1 MELEEFRQALAKAA
15 PALHAWGC
23 FVKDNV
29 KQLAKGHQVT
39 PQLISSRMKDHDSA
53 IGKLARKSY
62 VDPLLEMT
70 DLVGVR
76 AVCLLSPDIET
87 LRRAVLGFDGW
98 DAIISRNPDDE
109 VARAPDQFG
118 YQSLHFEIRPRQ
130 PINLDGTQVPTS
142 TCCELQIRTLMQHT
156 FAEVVHDNIY
166 KNSWGTPSKAQRYVS
181 SSSALIE
188 TADHLFC
195 ETVKLLERENCERG
209 VLLDQLATLY
219 DSKIHKSPNKDQKFN
234 RIVLDSFQE
243 WIPEDLSDQISL
255 LLVRKQ
261 YITERIKSRVT
272 LDSFWSQPVVLLA
285 YWLVDYNSDV
295 ARCNWPFAKSE
306 DALHLV
312 FSDLGES
319 YRQG

>member
-1 MELEEFRQALAKAA
+1 VNLEEFRHALAEAA

-29 KQLAKGHQVT
+29 KYLAEVNQIT
-39 PQLISSRMKDHDSA
+39 PQLISSRLKDHDSA
-53 IGKLARKSY
+53 VGKLARKSY
-62 VDPLLEMT
+62 SDPLADMT

-76 AVCLLSPDIET
+76 AVCLLSPDITT
-87 LRRAVLGFDGW
+87 LRDAVLGFEGW
-98 DAIISRNPDDE
+98 EAIVARNPDDE
-109 VARAPDQFG
+109 IAKAPDQFG
-118 YQSLHFEIRPRQ
+118 YQSIHFEIRPRQ
-130 PINLDGTQVPTS
+130 PIDLEGTTVPTS

-166 KNSWGTPSKAQRYVS
+166 KNAWGAPSKAQRYVS

-195 ETVKLLERENCERG
+195 ETMNLLERENKERG
-209 VLLDQLATLY
+209 VLLDQLAELY
-219 DSKIHKSPNKDQKFN
+219 DSTIHASPNKDQKFN
-234 RIVLDSFQE
+234 RIVLDSFKD

-255 LLVRKQ
+255 LLNEKK
-261 YITERIKSRVT
+261 YIATRIQSR
-272 LDSFWSQPVVLLA
+272 LDHDSFWSQPVVLLA
-285 YWLVDYNSDV
+285 YWLVVNHSDV
-295 ARCNWPFAKSE
+295 ARDHWPFAESE
-306 DALHLV
+306 DSLHLV